1 MFAIGEADI
10 AAILAAFD
18 QPARWRLRWNSAAG
32 FPGLTEN
39 GGREAARMIFR
50 WRQPSQD
57 EGAAV
62 APFTGHEADPSPPTP
77 ACVGATRH

>member
-1 MFAIGEADI
+1 
-10 AAILAAFD
+10 
-18 QPARWRLRWNSAAG
+18 
-32 FPGLTEN
+32 LTEN